1 FAGDQERVHL
11 CLDVAS
17 TGLMALGNYTTVTG
31 FILQGITEN
40 PKLQII
46 LFMVFSLIY
55 FCTLVENLGMI
66 MLIHADPR
74 LHTSMYFFLSSL
86 SFLDIGYSSVVAPKT
101 LVIFST
107 ETKDISFAGYVV
119 QFFFLSLCANT
130 ELCLLAVMVYDRFV
144 AICKPLL
151 YHVVMSRRVCIQ
163 LVLGFY
169 LYAFANAIAHTSSL
183 FCLSFCHSH
192 VLDHFFSDIPPLQKI
207 SCSNTRVDELEH
219 FTFAAI
225 ATIVIILVS
234 YTYIIFAIL
243 RIRSTEGKRKAFN
256 TCASHLMVVAVLY
269 GTLFFMYL
277 RPISNDSA
285 DQDKVV
291 ALFYTLVIPIPLIYS
306 QRNRDVKCAVRKL
319 LSRKVIVTE

>member
-1 FAGDQERVHL
+1 
-11 CLDVAS
+11 
-17 TGLMALGNYTTVTG
+17 MALGNYTIVTG

-46 LFMVFSLIY
+46 LFMAFSIIY
-55 FCTLVENLGMI
+55 FCTLVGNLGMI
-66 MLIHADPR
+66 VLIRVDPR
-74 LHTSMYFFLSSL
+74 LHTSMYFFLSSW
-86 SFLDIGYSSVVAPKT
+86 SFLDIGYSSVIAPKT

-107 ETKDISFAGYVV
+107 ETKDISFAGCVV

-130 ELCLLAVMVYDRFV
+130 ELCLLAVMAYDRFV

-151 YHVVMSRRVCIQ
+151 YHVVLSRRVCIQ
-163 LVLGFY
+163 FVLGSY
-169 LYAFANAIAHTSSL
+169 LYAFSNAITHTSSL

-192 VLDHFFSDIPPLQKI
+192 VLDHFFCDSLPPLQKI
-207 SCSNTRVDELEH
+207 SCSNTRVNELVH

-225 ATIVIILVS
+225 ATLVTIVIILVS

-243 RIRSTEGKRKAFN
+243 RIHSAEGRCKAFN
-256 TCASHLMVVAVLY
+256 TCASHLTVVAVLY

-277 RPISNDSA
+277 CPISSDSA

-291 ALFYTLVIPIPLIYS
+291 AVLYTLVIPMLNPLIYS
-306 QRNRDVKCAVRKL
+306 LRNKKVKDALRRTIYQKIIP
-319 LSRKVIVTE
+319 RYM